1 MMKDEYWITA
11 IRSLRAG
18 PVACLVLAGLLTGYA
33 PRSNASSQDV
43 VYTSE
48 MVPFEDLFVVEDTLV
63 LDPSVILGP
72 IWFMDVDASG
82 SVLITDRQAAL
93 AHLFAPTGQHQATY
107 SMETCYPSDFG
118 HSLWI
123 SRFADD
129 DRIILTSWG
138 KAIVVFDRSGDCLAA
153 KRKVTMIMSFCALGD
168 SMYVFGG
175 PQSPSTSIMDVYS
188 LDLES
193 RREIVLEDPEFY
205 RLNESYQGVAG
216 RNIACFDGGPWYKY
230 HEDMDARAVYGDSG
244 MAKARPEFF
253 VRRDRDIPVGL
264 GIRRRQRV
272 LHAYPLMIGLYALD
286 KDIRMGAFSD
296 IDEAYRTEKV
306 ASDYVIGLSIV
317 SNSNK
322 FKAVSTVPYRIPK
335 TARNGY
341 LYFLGE
347 HVPME
352 NGDVGN
358 PALIRYR
365 FIPPEA
371 VND

>member
-1 MMKDEYWITA
+1 MKDEYWITA

-48 MVPFEDLFVVEDTLV
+48 LVPFEDLFVVADTLV
-63 LDPSVILGP
+63 LDPSVILGHV
-72 IWFMDVDASG
+72 WFMDVDASG
-82 SVLITDRQAAL
+82 SVLITDIQSDL
-93 AHLFAPTGQHQATY
+93 AHLFTPTGLHQATY
-107 SMETCYPSDFG
+107 SMDTCFPSDFG

-129 DRIILTSWG
+129 DRIILTTSG
-138 KAIVVFDRSGDCLAA
+138 GIIVVFDRPGNCLAA
-153 KRKVTMIMSFCALGD
+153 KRKVALIQSFCTLGD
-168 SMYVFGG
+168 SMYAFRG
-175 PQSPSTSIMDVYS
+175 PLGPSMSIMDVYS

-193 RREIVLEDPEFY
+193 GREIVLEDPEFN
-205 RLNESYQGVAG
+205 RLNQTFHGIAG
-216 RNIACFDGGPWYKY
+216 RDVACFDDGPWYKY

-244 MAKARPEFF
+244 MAKARPDFF
-253 VRRDRDIPVGL
+253 VRRNRDIPVGL
-264 GIRRRQRV
+264 GTQQRQRV
-272 LHAYPLMIGLYALD
+272 LNAYPLMVGLYALD
-286 KDIRMGAFSD
+286 EDIRVGAFSN
-296 IDEAYRTEKV
+296 IDEAYRTENV
-306 ASDYVIGLSIV
+306 TSRDVNGLSIV
-317 SNSNK
+317 SNSNQ
-322 FKAVSTVPYRIPK
+322 FRAVSTVPYRFPK

>member
-1 MMKDEYWITA
+1 MKDEYWITA
-11 IRSLRAG
+11 IRFLRAG
-18 PVACLVLAGLLTGYA
+18 PVACLVLAALLTGYA

-43 VYTSE
+43 VYASE

-82 SVLITDRQAAL
+82 SVLITDIQSDL
-93 AHLFAPTGQHQATY
+93 AHLFTPTGLHQVTY
-107 SMETCYPSDFG
+107 SMDTCFPSDFG

-129 DRIILTSWG
+129 DRIILTTLG
-138 KAIVVFDRSGDCLAA
+138 GTIVVFDRSGNCLAA
-153 KRKVTMIMSFCALGD
+153 KRKVMPIQSFCTPGD
-168 SMYVFGG
+168 SMYAFQG
-175 PQSPSTSIMDVYS
+175 PRGPSMSIMDVYS
-188 LDLES
+188 LDLGS
-193 RREIVLEDPEFY
+193 RREIVLDNPEFN
-205 RLNESYQGVAG
+205 RLNRTYHGIAG
-216 RNIACFDGGPWYKY
+216 RDIACFDSGPWYKY
-230 HEDMDARAVYGDSG
+230 HEDMDARAVYDDSA
-244 MAKARPEFF
+244 MAKARPDFF
-253 VRRDRDIPVGL
+253 VRRDRDIPTGL
-264 GIRRRQRV
+264 STRRRQRV
-272 LHAYPLMIGLYALD
+272 LNAYPLLIGVYALD
-286 KDIRMGAFSD
+286 EDTRMGAFSPIGED
-296 IDEAYRTEKV
+296 YRLENVTSRDV
-306 ASDYVIGLSIV
+306 DGLSVV
-317 SNSNK
+317 SNSNQ
-322 FKAVSTVPYRIPK
+322 FKAVSTVPYRFPK

>member
-1 MMKDEYWITA
+1 MKDEYWITA

-33 PRSNASSQDV
+33 PGSNASSQDV

-48 MVPFEDLFVVEDTLV
+48 LVPFEDLFVVEDTLV

-72 IWFMDVDASG
+72 IWFIDVDASG
-82 SVLITDRQAAL
+82 SILITDMQADL
-93 AHLFAPTGQHQATY
+93 AHLFAPTGKHQATY
-107 SMETCYPSDFG
+107 SMDTCYPSDFG

-129 DRIILTSWG
+129 DRIILLSWG
-138 KAIVVFDRSGDCLAA
+138 GTTIVVFDRSGDCLAA
-153 KRKVTMIMSFCALGD
+153 KRKNTVIMSFCTLGD
-168 SMYVFGG
+168 SMYAFRG
-175 PQSPSTSIMDVYS
+175 PKGPSMSIMDVYS

-193 RREIVLEDPEFY
+193 RREIVLENPEFY
-205 RLNESYQGVAG
+205 RLNGNYLGTAG

-230 HEDMDARAVYGDSG
+230 HEDMDARAVYDDPG
-244 MAKARPEFF
+244 MTKARPDFF
-253 VRRDRDIPVGL
+253 VRRNRDIPAGL
-264 GIRRRQRV
+264 SIPKQREMR
-272 LHAYPLMIGLYALD
+272 HAYPLLNGLYALD
-286 KDIRMGAFSD
+286 EDIRMGAFSD

-306 ASDYVIGLSIV
+306 TGEKVIGLSIV
-317 SNSNK
+317 SNSNQ
-322 FKAVSTVPYRIPK
+322 FKAVSTVPHRLPR

-352 NGDVGN
+352 NGDLGN

>member
-1 MMKDEYWITA
+1 MKDEYWITA
-11 IRSLRAG
+11 MGLLRAG
-18 PVACLVLAGLLTGYA
+18 QVAGLLLAGLLTGYA
-33 PRSNASSQDV
+33 PHSNASSQDV

-48 MVPFEDLFVVEDTLV
+48 LVPFEELFVVEDTLV

-72 IWFMDVDASG
+72 IWFIDVDASG
-82 SVLITDRQAAL
+82 SVLITDRQSDL
-93 AHLFAPTGQHQATY
+93 AHLFTPLGKHQATY
-107 SMETCYPSDFG
+107 SMDTCYPIDFG

-138 KAIVVFDRSGDCLAA
+138 GAIVVLDRSGDCLAA
-153 KRKVTMIMSFCALGD
+153 KRNVSTILSFCTLGD
-168 SMYVFGG
+168 SMYAFRG
-175 PQSPSTSIMDVYS
+175 PRDPSTSIMEVYS

-193 RREIVLEDPEFY
+193 RREIVLENPEFY
-205 RLNESYQGVAG
+205 RLNKSYQGIPG
-216 RNIACFDGGPWYKY
+216 RTIACFDGGPWYKY
-230 HEDMDARAVYGDSG
+230 NEDMDARAVYGNSG
-244 MAKARPEFF
+244 MTKARPDFF
-253 VRRDRDIPVGL
+253 VRRNRDIPAGL
-264 GIRRRQRV
+264 STRRRRKV
-272 LHAYPLMIGLYALD
+272 LNAYPRLIGLYALD
-286 KDIRMGAFSD
+286 EDIRVGAFSN
-296 IDEAYRTEKV
+296 IDEAYRTENV
-306 ASDYVIGLSIV
+306 TSRDVDGLSIV
-317 SNSNK
+317 SNSNQ
-322 FKAVSTVPYRIPK
+322 FGAVSTVPYKFPE

-365 FIPPEA
+365 FILPEA